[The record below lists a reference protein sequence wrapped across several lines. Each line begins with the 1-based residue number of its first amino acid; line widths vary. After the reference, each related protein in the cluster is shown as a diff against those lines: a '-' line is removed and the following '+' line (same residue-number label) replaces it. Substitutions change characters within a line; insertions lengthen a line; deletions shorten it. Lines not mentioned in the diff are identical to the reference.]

1 MIDSENYYK
10 FNKEQYKLMIPLG
23 QYSLISAFVIGL
35 LHVLEPCEDKAVA
48 SLYVAWASKKLR
60 ESLTLIFL
68 YGLGMLAIDTLI
80 GFLISVIGVS
90 FLQNFQPY
98 FRIGAAFFTI
108 VFGLLIIFKS
118 HIFESHCYIKMF
130 KDVKPKSKRS
140 ILLFGLVRGL
150 PLCPIEV
157 GILLWAASAGS
168 VLYGTLLV
176 LSFSIGTMI
185 SLIPFGIGARGVLS
199 IIEKRAGKKIKM
211 LAPVIVG
218 LIIIL
223 MGLILLIE

>member
-1 MIDSENYYK
+1 MMLE
-10 FNKEQYKLMIPLG
+10 
-23 QYSLISAFVIGL
+23 QYSLLSAFIIGL

-48 SLYVAWASKKLR
+48 SIYVAWASKKLK
-60 ESLTLIFL
+60 ESLALIFL

-80 GFLISVIGVS
+80 GFLISFAGVN

-98 FRIGAAFFTI
+98 FRIGAAIFTI
-108 VFGLLIIFKS
+108 IFGLLIIFKS
-118 HIFESHCYIKMF
+118 HMFESHCYIKMF
-130 KDVKPKSKRS
+130 KDIKPKSKKS
-140 ILLFGLVRGL
+140 IIIFGLVRGL

-157 GILLWAASAGS
+157 GMLLWAASAGS

-176 LSFSIGTMI
+176 FLFSVGTMI

-211 LAPVIVG
+211 LAPFIVG

-223 MGLILLIE
+223 MGIWMIFF